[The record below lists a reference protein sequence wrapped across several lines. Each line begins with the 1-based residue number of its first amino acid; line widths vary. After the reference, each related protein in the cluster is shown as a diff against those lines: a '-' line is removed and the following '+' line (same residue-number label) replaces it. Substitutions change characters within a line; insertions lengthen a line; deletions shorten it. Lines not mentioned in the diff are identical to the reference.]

1 LVSLHARDV
10 TAARQ
15 RRLPIAI
22 LVPVG
27 VAPTLLERRPA
38 PGLVGE
44 LRAPCPPDRVAA
56 MASDDHDHEIKI
68 KGGSFELSDLG
79 LLMPGMAEIM
89 PLVGTRIWKC
99 YYAGKARNRAL
110 AAFQL
115 KEAVNLM
122 EKGAILRPKYAE
134 DMDKFVSGIVGTVGK
149 AIETQDWAAFE
160 GAFETMIEQANAYHE
175 QYDKGYLRWK
185 IPSEPPPDL
194 DMTPVD

>member
-1 LVSLHARDV
+1 LPGGIKFASRSLRSEQALLVVDLQANPPAD
-10 TAARQ
+10 TAPSAAAEIDR
-15 RRLPIAI
+15 AD
-22 LVPVG
+22 
-27 VAPTLLERRPA
+27 
-38 PGLVGE
+38 GE
-44 LRAPCPPDRVAA
+44 SDRVRD

-68 KGGSFELSDLG
+68 KGGSFDLSDLG

-160 GAFETMIEQANAYHE
+160 RAFETMVEQANAYHE